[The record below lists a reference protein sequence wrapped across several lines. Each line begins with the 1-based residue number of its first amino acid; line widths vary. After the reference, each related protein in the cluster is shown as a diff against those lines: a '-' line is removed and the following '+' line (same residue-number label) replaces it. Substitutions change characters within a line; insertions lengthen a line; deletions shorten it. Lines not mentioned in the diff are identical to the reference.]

1 MKISIIIAGLLTL
14 AAASPTPAPEVN
26 FVVDV
31 AAIEK
36 AVASSTLETADF
48 ITIVEKKDTG
58 ALDISKRASCSALQF
73 CNAGRCKQIQCF
85 PSGTTTTCVTFTYG
99 KC

>member
-14 AAASPTPAPEVN
+14 AAASPAPTPEIN
-26 FVVDV
+26 FIVDV
-31 AAIEK
+31 AALEE

-48 ITIVEKKDTG
+48 ITLIEKKDTG
-58 ALDISKRASCSALQF
+58 ALDISKRASCSASQF
-73 CNAGRCKQIQCF
+73 CNAGRCKRIECF
-85 PSGTTTTCVTFTYG
+85 PIGTTTSCITYTYG